1 MTDIN
6 GQLTEIG
13 GCAACS
19 AQVGGN
25 SCSVQ
30 RGGVRK
36 LSAYTQFMK
45 TEMKKMKA
53 AHPNK
58 KASELMKMVA
68 RKWNEVKPKASK
80 PAKASKSSSKSGSV
94 STRKTVRKTGKK

>member
-53 AHPNK
+53 THPNK

-68 RKWNEVKPKASK
+68 RKWNEVKPKAT
-80 PAKASKSSSKSGSV
+80 KASKSSSKSGSV